1 MTRTTLISAL
11 TASALLMLS
20 ASAAEAQSRHPRSPI
35 TAALNAGT
43 TGVGAEVQLA
53 IGPVFVVRGGIDT
66 LGYDFDESYGD
77 VDYSG
82 RFDFDTVSGFVD
94 LHPFL
99 NGFLISGGAYV
110 GERNIRL
117 DGRPNAPVEIGGAT
131 FTPAQIGTLTGRIK
145 LSETAPFVGVGYD
158 DSFYREGRWGFRG
171 MVGVAWSQEPEVG
184 LSSSGGTLSNDPAFR
199 ARLEQEA
206 REIQEDAE
214 DKAFFPVVQ
223 LGLTARF

>member
-1 MTRTTLISAL
+1 MTRITLIAFALL
-11 TASALLMLS
+11 TASAGV
-20 ASAAEAQSRHPRSPI
+20 AEAQSRHPRSPI

-43 TGVGAEVQLA
+43 TGVGAEVQLSL
-53 IGPVFVVRGGIDT
+53 GPVFVLRGGIDT
-66 LGYDFDESYGD
+66 LGYDFDETYSD

-110 GERNIRL
+110 GNRTINL
-117 DGRPNAPVEIGGAT
+117 NGRPSAPVDIGGAT
-131 FTPAQIGTLTGRIK
+131 FTPAEVGTLSGRIK
-145 LSETAPFVGVGYD
+145 LSETAPFVGIGYD
-158 DSFYREGRWGFRG
+158 DSFYREGTWGFRG

-184 LSSSGGTLSNDPAFR
+184 LSSSGGTLSNDPIFR

-206 REIQEDAE
+206 RDIQEDAE

>member
-1 MTRTTLISAL
+1 MTRIPLIALSLLAVSAG
-11 TASALLMLS
+11 
-20 ASAAEAQSRHPRSPI
+20 AAEAQSRHPRSPI
-35 TAALNAGT
+35 TAALNTGT
-43 TGVGAEVQLA
+43 TGVGAEVQLSL
-53 IGPVFVVRGGIDT
+53 GSVFVVRGGIDT
-66 LGYDFDESYGD
+66 LGYDFDQSYSD

-110 GERNIRL
+110 GNRTINL
-117 DGRPNAPVEIGGAT
+117 NGQPTAPVNIGGAT
-131 FTPAQIGTLTGRIK
+131 FTPAEVGTLSGRIK
-145 LSETAPFVGVGYD
+145 LSDTAPFVGIGYD
-158 DSFYREGRWGFRG
+158 DSFYREGTWGFRG

-184 LSSSGGTLSNDPAFR
+184 LSSSGGTLSNDPIFR

-206 REIQEDAE
+206 REIQEDAK

-223 LGLTARF
+223 LGVTARF

>member
-1 MTRTTLISAL
+1 MTRAALIAL
-11 TASALLMLS
+11 TVLACSAG
-20 ASAAEAQSRHPRSPI
+20 AAEAQSRHPRSPI

-53 IGPVFVVRGGIDT
+53 VGPVFVVRGGIDT

-82 RFDFDTVSGFVD
+82 RFDFDTVSGAVD

-99 NGFLISGGAYV
+99 NGWFVSGGVYV
-110 GERNIRL
+110 GDRTIHLN
-117 DGRPNAPVEIGGAT
+117 GRPTAPVEIGGAT
-131 FTPAQIGTLTGRIK
+131 FTPAQVGTLSGRIK
-145 LSETAPFVGVGYD
+145 LSDTAPFVGVGYD
-158 DSFYREGRWGFRG
+158 DSVYREGRWGFRG
-171 MVGVAWSQEPEVG
+171 LIGVAWSREPEVG
-184 LSSSGGTLSNDPAFR
+184 LTSSGGTLSNDPTFR

-223 LGLTARF
+223 LGVTARF

>member
-1 MTRTTLISAL
+1 MTRALLLTT
-11 TASALLMLS
+11 TLLMLS
-20 ASAAEAQSRHPRSPI
+20 AGAAEAQSRHPRSPI

-43 TGVGAEVQLA
+43 TGVGAEVQLSL
-53 IGPVFVVRGGIDT
+53 GPVFVVRGGIDT
-66 LGYDFDESYGD
+66 LGYDFDQSYSD

-99 NGFLISGGAYV
+99 NGFLISGGLYV
-110 GERNIRL
+110 GDRTINL
-117 DGRPNAPVEIGGAT
+117 NGQPTTPVEIGGAT
-131 FTPAQIGTLTGRIK
+131 FTPAQVGTLSGRIK
-145 LSETAPFVGVGYD
+145 LSDTAPFVGVGYD

-184 LSSSGGTLSNDPAFR
+184 LSSSGGTLSNDPIFR

-206 REIQEDAE
+206 RDIQEEAK
-214 DKAFFPVVQ
+214 DKALFPVVQ
-223 LGLTARF
+223 LGVTARF

>member
-1 MTRTTLISAL
+1 MTRALLLTT
-11 TASALLMLS
+11 TLLMLS
-20 ASAAEAQSRHPRSPI
+20 AGAAEAQSRHPRSPI

-43 TGVGAEVQLA
+43 TGVGAEVQLSL
-53 IGPVFVVRGGIDT
+53 GPVFVLRGGIDT
-66 LGYDFDESYGD
+66 LGYDFDETYSD

-110 GERNIRL
+110 GNRTINL
-117 DGRPNAPVEIGGAT
+117 NGQPTAPVNIGGAT
-131 FTPAQIGTLTGRIK
+131 FTPAQVGTLSGRIK
-145 LSETAPFVGVGYD
+145 LSETAPFVGIGYD
-158 DSFYREGRWGFRG
+158 DSFYREGTWGFRG

-206 REIQEDAE
+206 RDIQQDAE

>member
-1 MTRTTLISAL
+1 MTRALLLTT
-11 TASALLMLS
+11 TLLMLS
-20 ASAAEAQSRHPRSPI
+20 AGAAEAQSRHPRSPI

-43 TGVGAEVQLA
+43 TGVGAEVQLSL
-53 IGPVFVVRGGIDT
+53 GPVFVVRGGIDT
-66 LGYDFDESYGD
+66 LGYDFDQSYSD

-99 NGFLISGGAYV
+99 NGFLISGGVYV
-110 GERNIRL
+110 GDRTINL
-117 DGRPNAPVEIGGAT
+117 NGQPTTPVEIGGET
-131 FTPAQIGTLTGRIK
+131 FTPAQVGRLSGRIK
-145 LSETAPFVGVGYD
+145 LSDTAPFVGVGYD

-184 LSSSGGTLSNDPAFR
+184 LSSSGGTLSNDPIFR

-206 REIQEDAE
+206 RDIQEDAK
-214 DKAFFPVVQ
+214 DKALFPVVQ
-223 LGLTARF
+223 LGVTARF

>member
-1 MTRTTLISAL
+1 MTRITLIALSLLAVSAG
-11 TASALLMLS
+11 
-20 ASAAEAQSRHPRSPI
+20 AAEAQSRHPRSPI

-43 TGVGAEVQLA
+43 TGVGAEVQLSL
-53 IGPVFVVRGGIDT
+53 GPVFVVRGGIDT
-66 LGYDFDESYGD
+66 LGYDFDQSYSD

-110 GERNIRL
+110 GNRTINL
-117 DGRPNAPVEIGGAT
+117 NGQPSAPVNIGGAT
-131 FTPAQIGTLTGRIK
+131 FTPAEVGTLSGRIK
-145 LSETAPFVGVGYD
+145 LSKTAPFVGIGYD
-158 DSFYREGRWGFRG
+158 DSFYREGTWGFRG
-171 MVGVAWSQEPEVG
+171 LVGVAWSQEPEVG
-184 LSSSGGTLSNDPAFR
+184 LSASGGTLSNDPIFR

-206 REIQEDAE
+206 REIQEDAK

-223 LGLTARF
+223 LGVTARF

>member
-1 MTRTTLISAL
+1 MTRIALIAL
-11 TASALLMLS
+11 SFLACTAGV
-20 ASAAEAQSRHPRSPI
+20 AEAQSRHPRSPI

-43 TGVGAEVQLA
+43 TGVGAEVQLSL
-53 IGPVFVVRGGIDT
+53 GSVFVVRGGVDS

-99 NGFLISGGAYV
+99 NGWLISGGAYV
-110 GERNIRL
+110 GDRTINL
-117 DGRPNAPVEIGGAT
+117 NGRPNAPVEIGGAT
-131 FTPAQIGTLTGRIK
+131 FTPEQVGTLSGRIK
-145 LSETAPFVGVGYD
+145 LSDTAPFVGVGYD

-171 MVGVAWSQEPEVG
+171 IVGVAWSQAPEVG
-184 LSSSGGTLSNDPAFR
+184 LSASGGTLSNDPAFR

-206 REIQEDAE
+206 RDIQEEAE

-223 LGLTARF
+223 LGVTARF

>member
-1 MTRTTLISAL
+1 MTRITLIAL
-11 TASALLMLS
+11 SLLAASAG
-20 ASAAEAQSRHPRSPI
+20 AAEAQSRHPRSPI

-43 TGVGAEVQLA
+43 TGVGAEVQLSL
-53 IGPVFVVRGGIDT
+53 GPVFVLRGGIDT
-66 LGYDFDESYGD
+66 LGYDFDQSYSD

-99 NGFLISGGAYV
+99 NGFLISGGVYV
-110 GERNIRL
+110 GDRTINL
-117 DGRPNAPVEIGGAT
+117 NGQPTAPVDIGGAT
-131 FTPAQIGTLTGRIK
+131 FTPAQVGTLSGRIK
-145 LSETAPFVGVGYD
+145 LSETAPFVGIGYD

-171 MVGVAWSQEPEVG
+171 IVGVAWSQEPEVG
-184 LSSSGGTLSNDPAFR
+184 LSSTGGTLSNDPAFR

-206 REIQEDAE
+206 RDIQEDAE

>member
-1 MTRTTLISAL
+1 MTRITLIAL
-11 TASALLMLS
+11 ALLTVS
-20 ASAAEAQSRHPRSPI
+20 AGVSEAQSRHPRSPI
-35 TAALNAGT
+35 TAALNTGT
-43 TGVGAEVQLA
+43 TGVGAEVQLSL
-53 IGPVFVVRGGIDT
+53 GPVFVLRGGIDT
-66 LGYDFDESYGD
+66 LGYDFDETYSD
-77 VDYSG
+77 VDYGG

-117 DGRPNAPVEIGGAT
+117 DARPSAPVDIGGAT
-131 FTPAQIGTLTGRIK
+131 YSPAQVGTLSGRIK
-145 LSETAPFVGVGYD
+145 LSETAPFVGIGYD
-158 DSFYREGRWGFRG
+158 DSFYREGTWGFRG

-184 LSSSGGTLSNDPAFR
+184 LSSSGGTLSNDPIFR

-214 DKAFFPVVQ
+214 DKAFFPIVQ
-223 LGLTARF
+223 VGLTARF

>member
-1 MTRTTLISAL
+1 MTRALLLTT
-11 TASALLMLS
+11 TLLMLS
-20 ASAAEAQSRHPRSPI
+20 AGAAEAQSQHLRSPI

-43 TGVGAEVQLA
+43 TGVGAEVQLSL
-53 IGPVFVVRGGIDT
+53 GPVFVVRGGIDT
-66 LGYDFDESYGD
+66 LGYDFDQSYSD

-99 NGFLISGGAYV
+99 NGFLISGGLYV
-110 GERNIRL
+110 GDRTINL
-117 DGRPNAPVEIGGAT
+117 NGQPTTPVEIGGAT
-131 FTPAQIGTLTGRIK
+131 FTPAQVGTLSGRIK
-145 LSETAPFVGVGYD
+145 LSDTAPFVGVGYD

-184 LSSSGGTLSNDPAFR
+184 LSSSGGTLSNDPIFR

-206 REIQEDAE
+206 RDIQEEAK
-214 DKAFFPVVQ
+214 DKALFPVVQ
-223 LGLTARF
+223 LGVTARF

>member
-1 MTRTTLISAL
+1 MTRALLLTT
-11 TASALLMLS
+11 TLLMLS
-20 ASAAEAQSRHPRSPI
+20 AGAAEAQSRHPRSPI

-43 TGVGAEVQLA
+43 TGVGAEVQLSL
-53 IGPVFVVRGGIDT
+53 GPVFVVRGGIDT
-66 LGYDFDESYGD
+66 LGYDFDQSYSD

-99 NGFLISGGAYV
+99 NGFLISGGVYV
-110 GERNIRL
+110 GDRTINL
-117 DGRPNAPVEIGGAT
+117 NGQPTTPVEIGGAT
-131 FTPAQIGTLTGRIK
+131 FTPAQVGTLSGRIK
-145 LSETAPFVGVGYD
+145 LSDTAPFVGVGYD

-184 LSSSGGTLSNDPAFR
+184 LSSSGGTLSNDPIFR

-206 REIQEDAE
+206 RDIQEEAK
-214 DKAFFPVVQ
+214 DKALFPVVQ
-223 LGLTARF
+223 LGVTARF